1 MIPRELI
8 KKLRKIEIYTS
19 RLANEQLAGSYHSV
33 FKGRG
38 MAFSEVRQY
47 QPGDDVR
54 FIDWNVSARMNE
66 AYVKVFTEEREM
78 TVMLLVDLSASERFG
93 SVGRPKIEA
102 VAEVA
107 ALLAFSAIKNN
118 DRVGLI
124 LFTDRI
130 ERFVPPRK
138 GRGHVM
144 RVVTEILNAHPE
156 GEGTDLGAPLELLG
170 RGAERAEQQRRLLGV
185 DRAPDEGAEA
195 LDGGLALAEELERDA
210 LVEAPALGEA
220 RVLVGGDLGEETA
233 RRAGIA
239 GGEEDPAEAELRDGD
254 ERIAGVA
261 LQEGP
266 VARVGRLEVPG
277 FGGLARLAE
286 GGLGFRV
293 VGGHDGEG
301 GLRGAAGASGGGE
314 ERRAGGEGEDQGA
327 HDGLFEGGEGTPGV
341 WTDHL
346 HDATGARGPGGGQ
359 VFRDGRHAMPRGWTR
374 RRGGRR

>member
-170 RGAERAEQQRRLLGV
+170 SLSKRRSVAFLIS
-185 DRAPDEGAEA
+185 DFIDEGYEGA
-195 LDGGLALAEELERDA
+195 LKVASKRHDLIPVQVVDPREEELPNVGLALVEDLETGEVLEVDTGD
-210 LVEAPALGEA
+210 PA
-220 RVLVGGDLGEETA
+220 V
-233 RRAGIA
+233 RRAFARQVHTERAKREQLFRRLRVDHVTVRTDDDYVKPI
-239 GGEEDPAEAELRDGD
+239 AEL
-254 ERIAGVA
+254 
-261 LQEGP
+261 
-266 VARVGRLEVPG
+266 
-277 FGGLARLAE
+277 F
-286 GGLGFRV
+286 
-293 VGGHDGEG
+293 
-301 GLRGAAGASGGGE
+301 
-314 ERRAGGEGEDQGA
+314 
-327 HDGLFEGGEGTPGV
+327 
-341 WTDHL
+341 
-346 HDATGARGPGGGQ
+346 
-359 VFRDGRHAMPRGWTR
+359 R
-374 RRGGRR
+374 RRQRRMARAR